1 MNTVKRVEV
10 RNMKDFEIKTTYN
23 VLNKSFDTE
32 AEAKEY
38 ARNIKT
44 VITLYIGSKSL
55 EQWIEEVIE
64 HIVSNENTIREESRN
79 YRNYHLDNIHYET
92 SIYYDENDLTI
103 DNLACISFKKDFGI
117 KITEKQLIK

>member
-1 MNTVKRVEV
+1 MVSFKNKYLKVVPRYFV
-10 RNMKDFEIKTTYN
+10 DD
-23 VLNKSFDTE
+23 KSFDDE
-32 AEAKEY
+32 KSAKEY
-38 ARNIKT
+38 LDRLVDNTIKFM
-44 VITLYIGSKSL
+44 IGDTPL

-64 HIVSNENTIREESRN
+64 HIVSNENTIREESKN

-117 KITEKQLIK
+117 KITNKQLIK